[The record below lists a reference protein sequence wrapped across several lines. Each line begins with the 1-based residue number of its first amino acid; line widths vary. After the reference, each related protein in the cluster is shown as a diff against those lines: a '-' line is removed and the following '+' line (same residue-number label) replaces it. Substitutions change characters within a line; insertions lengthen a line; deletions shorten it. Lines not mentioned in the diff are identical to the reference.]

1 MIDPFIA
8 RNIFD
13 SIAKIVLAF
22 SFGSGRL
29 LVNGS
34 PRGGEIRLLSENV
47 FRLSCGR
54 TCPPVGLLIKDI
66 VQ

>member
-1 MIDPFIA
+1 MIDPYIA

-34 PRGGEIRLLSENV
+34 PSGG
-47 FRLSCGR
+47 
-54 TCPPVGLLIKDI
+54 
-66 VQ
+66 